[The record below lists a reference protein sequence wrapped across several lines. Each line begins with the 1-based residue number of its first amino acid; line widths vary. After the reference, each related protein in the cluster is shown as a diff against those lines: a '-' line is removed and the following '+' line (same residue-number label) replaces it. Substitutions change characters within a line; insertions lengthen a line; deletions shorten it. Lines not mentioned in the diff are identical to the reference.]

1 MEDDE
6 PLSKVEANAL
16 AHRQLHLNK
25 KQQTQKSK
33 KKKKWKLLRNLRY
46 NYSHNAVQHNLH
58 NLIKLRVLYS

>member
-25 KQQTQKSK
+25 KQQTQKKQKQK
-33 KKKKWKLLRNLRY
+33 KKNE
-46 NYSHNAVQHNLH
+46 NY
-58 NLIKLRVLYS
+58 

>member
-33 KKKKWKLLRNLRY
+33 KKKKWKLLRNLR
-46 NYSHNAVQHNLH
+46 
-58 NLIKLRVLYS
+58 